1 MANSDPWLVLVIDD
15 DEEAARQAEEIV
27 LRARSAN
34 TGPAFEVRVETTF
47 ENGLRELERSRIDLV
62 ILDVRLGDDPAA
74 DDEAGLQTLRA
85 IQERRFVPVVFYTA
99 VPHLAR
105 PLASPPLIDVVE
117 KGAGPAALTDA
128 VLRAFESGLPL
139 VNRALVRYLE
149 EMQRTYMWDFVAKH
163 WGEVGAS
170 ADRGA
175 VAYLLARR
183 LAASLGGA
191 GIERLEADLGG
202 AGSPVPAGMVP
213 PMRLYLMPPLEE
225 VLVGDVVN
233 GNAGGRTGFWVVLS
247 PSCDLMQGKAEL
259 VLLVA
264 AELLHDLHEVRKWQE
279 GLPAPSNRATK
290 DLTELLKNNRTKGQA
305 DRHHFLPG
313 ALSLPD
319 LLVDFQSLQTVSRA
333 EFDKLPRIA
342 SIDSPYAEAL
352 VARFL
357 RYYSRLGTADVD
369 LAPTI
374 DRLRLMEAGASESS
388 GA

>member
-27 LRARSAN
+27 LRASSSN
-34 TGPAFEVRVETTF
+34 GGPTFEVRIETSF

-62 ILDVRLGDDPAA
+62 VLDVRLGDDPAA
-74 DDEAGLQTLRA
+74 DEEAGLQTLRA

-117 KGAGPAALTDA
+117 KGSGPAPLTEA
-128 VLRAFESGLPL
+128 VIRAFGSGLPL

-149 EMQRTYMWDFVAKH
+149 EMQRTYMWGFVTRH
-163 WGEVGAS
+163 WSEVGAS

-183 LAASLGGA
+183 LAASLGGP
-191 GIERLEADLGG
+191 GIERLETDLGG
-202 AGSPVPAGMVP
+202 AGRPVPAGTVP
-213 PMRLYLMPPLEE
+213 PMRMYLMPPLEE
-225 VLVGDVVN
+225 VLVGDLVD
-233 GNAGGRTGFWVVLS
+233 GNAGGRTGPWVVLS
-247 PSCDLMQGKAEL
+247 PSCDLMQGKAER

-264 AELLHDLHEVRKWQE
+264 AEPMRDLHEVRKWQE
-279 GLPAPSNRATK
+279 GLPAPSKQATK
-290 DLTELLKNNRTKGQA
+290 DLTDLLKNNRAKGQA

-319 LLVDFQSLQTVSRA
+319 LLVDFQSLQSVSRV
-333 EFDKLPRIA
+333 EFDKLLRIA

-357 RYYSRLGTADVD
+357 RYYSRVGTEDVD
-369 LAPTI
+369 LAPTVE
-374 DRLRLMEAGASESS
+374 RLRLVEPLAAEDS
-388 GA
+388 GT